1 MMQHFLK
8 ALTVCLGLLCT
19 QIAISQSNHCGYEEL
34 HQYYLDTD
42 PSYTTRLQQIE
53 AILQR
58 NQNVGTSKQRTL
70 ITIPVVVHVVHNG
83 EVLGTGSNITEAQIR
98 SQLEVLNEDYRF
110 LNSDAGLI
118 PGAFQSVATDMS
130 IEFCLAIR
138 DPNGAPTTGI
148 DRINGGQPSWT
159 MSQVETN
166 LKPSTI
172 WDPSQYLNI
181 WTLQL
186 GGANAGT
193 LGYSSKPG
201 QDADKDGVV
210 VQYRYFGKVGN
221 VTAPFNK
228 GRTATHE
235 IGHFFG
241 LDHLWGIGEPN
252 VSACGDD
259 DGIADTPTQEKANY
273 SCPSFPSVSCSN
285 GPNGDMFM
293 NYMDYVNDACMF
305 MFTEGQ
311 KSRVDNFI
319 ATLRSSLA
327 TSSAC
332 SLYALDAA
340 LVSVVYPQTTVC
352 QNTFSPV
359 ILVRNSGSQT
369 ITSLLIN
376 MVVDQSSF
384 YQQQWTGSLATGE
397 SVYVPI
403 NAVTLA
409 DGAHDLNIYVSNPNN
424 GVDELA
430 GNDTKDITITVANQS
445 GIFALSLPLSE
456 GFENPGYPPTLWETS
471 SIGGASSAWELSTE
485 GGFGTSANGTKVD
498 FFTGNTA
505 GQVQSLV
512 TPYFEV
518 PTGNSV
524 ALSFSYAYARRD
536 SLTNDTL
543 NVYFSFDCG
552 NNWTRFWSNGGIRLQ
567 TAPSQSTLFVP
578 TATQWERAAGISL
591 AQAERQSRVRLKFEA
606 VSNGGNNIYLDDIN
620 LDYWIVGIEEN
631 TFNPKLI
638 VTIYPNPAS
647 NHVNVVSEGHFQ
659 GDAVISLF
667 DLQGR
672 LILTKPV
679 KDLSKGYTL
688 DVSNFNAGMY
698 FIKISSPI
706 GEVVKKFI
714 IE

>member
-1 MMQHFLK
+1 MMRNTLK
-8 ALTVCLGLLCT
+8 ALTMSLGLLVT
-19 QIAISQSNHCGYEEL
+19 QSVGAQTNHCGYDEL
-34 HQYYLDTD
+34 HQYYLAND
-42 PSYTTRLQQIE
+42 PGYAARLQQIE
-53 AILQR
+53 ILLQ
-58 NQNVGTSKQRTL
+58 QNSSQGSTKQRTV

-83 EVLGTGSNITEAQIR
+83 EAIGVGSNISEAQVL

-118 PGAFQSVATDMS
+118 PSVFQSLATDMS
-130 IEFCLAIR
+130 IEFCLAVR
-138 DPNGAPTTGI
+138 DPDGAPFDGI
-148 DRINGGQPSWT
+148 ERINGGQATWS

-166 LKPSTI
+166 LKPTTI

-201 QDADKDGVV
+201 QDVDKDGVV
-210 VQYRYFGKVGN
+210 VQYKYFGKVGN

-241 LDHLWGIGEPN
+241 LDHLWGLGEPN

-259 DGIADTPTQEKANY
+259 DGIADTPVQEKANY

-305 MFTEGQ
+305 MFTAGQ

-319 ATLRSSLA
+319 GTLRSDLA
-327 TSSAC
+327 SSSAC
-332 SLYALDAA
+332 TLYSLDAA
-340 LVSVVYPQTTVC
+340 LVSVVYPQSTVC

-359 ILVRNSGSQT
+359 ILVQNNGSQT
-369 ITSLLIN
+369 ITSLLVN

-384 YQQQWTGSLATGE
+384 HQQQWNGSLATGE
-397 SVYVPI
+397 SIYIPV

-409 DGAHDLNIYVSNPNN
+409 DGAHELNIYVSNPNN
-424 GVDELA
+424 GVDALA
-430 GNDTKDITITVANQS
+430 TNDTKDVNINVANQT
-445 GIFALSLPLSE
+445 GIFALSLPVLE
-456 GFENPGYPPTLWETS
+456 GFENPGFPPNLWEVS
-471 SIGGASSAWELSTE
+471 SVGGASGAWALSTE
-485 GGFGTSANGTKVD
+485 GGFGTSPNGTKVD
-498 FFTGNTA
+498 LFTGNTS
-505 GQVQSLV
+505 GQKQSLV

-518 PTGNSV
+518 PSGNS
-524 ALSFSYAYARRD
+524 ASLSFSYAYARRD

-543 NVYFSFDCG
+543 SVYFSFDCG
-552 NNWTRFWSNGGIRLQ
+552 DNWTKFWSKGGIRLQ
-567 TAPSQSTLFVP
+567 TAPTQSTFFVP
-578 TATQWERAAGISL
+578 TASQWERAAGLNLS
-591 AQAERQSRVRLKFEA
+591 QAVGQNLVRLKFEA

-620 LDYWIVGIEEN
+620 LEYWTVGINETAVSEEIIN
-631 TFNPKLI
+631 LF
-638 VTIYPNPAS
+638 PNPAKGQVTIKEEVSS
-647 NHVNVVSEGHFQ
+647 NSTST
-659 GDAVISLF
+659 ITLF

-672 LILTKPV
+672 MILTQSV
-679 KDLSKGYTL
+679 AELHKGHVI
-688 DVSNFNAGMY
+688 DVSGLTSGMY
-698 FIKISSPI
+698 LIRVSNQS
-706 GEVVKKFI
+706 GEAFKKLI
-714 IE
+714 VE